1 MVWKLLR
8 RHLSIV
14 QFVGF
19 FLANLL
25 GMFIVLLS
33 IQFYQDVK
41 PLFSQEDGLMKKEYM
56 ILSKRVSTLGSLVKK
71 SSGFTS
77 EDVDEIKN
85 QPFVKNVG
93 AFTPGH
99 FNVSAGVSMAGG
111 MDEYTDV
118 FRVSSRC
125 LY

>member
-56 ILSKRVSTLGSLVKK
+56 ILSKRVSTLGSLVKN
-71 SSGFTS
+71 SSGFT
-77 EDVDEIKN
+77 
-85 QPFVKNVG
+85 
-93 AFTPGH
+93 
-99 FNVSAGVSMAGG
+99 
-111 MDEYTDV
+111 
-118 FRVSSRC
+118 
-125 LY
+125 

>member
-1 MVWKLLR
+1 MVWKLLK

-99 FNVSAGVSMAGG
+99 FICGSLDGRRHG
-111 MDEYTDV
+111 DEYTDV

>member
-8 RHLSIV
+8 RHLSII

-41 PLFSQEDGLMKKEYM
+41 PLFSQEDGL
-56 ILSKRVSTLGSLVKK
+56 RKK
-71 SSGFTS
+71 S
-77 EDVDEIKN
+77 I
-85 QPFVKNVG
+85 
-93 AFTPGH
+93 
-99 FNVSAGVSMAGG
+99 
-111 MDEYTDV
+111 
-118 FRVSSRC
+118 
-125 LY
+125 

>member
-8 RHLSIV
+8 RHLSII

-41 PLFSQEDGLMKKEYM
+41 PLFHKKTV
-56 ILSKRVSTLGSLVKK
+56 L
-71 SSGFTS
+71 
-77 EDVDEIKN
+77 
-85 QPFVKNVG
+85 
-93 AFTPGH
+93 
-99 FNVSAGVSMAGG
+99 
-111 MDEYTDV
+111 
-118 FRVSSRC
+118 
-125 LY
+125 